1 MQQVKFSL
9 RGSIAEKFHK
19 IETTKGFDEA
29 TEYVNRLLE
38 STNEDLARYPEGD
51 VLVIGLKSEKGSMPP
66 DW

>member
-9 RGSIAEKFHK
+9 RGSVAKKFHE
-19 IETTKGFDEA
+19 IETAKGFDGA

-38 STNEDLARYPEGD
+38 STDEDLLRYPEGD